1 MTLEFHATTWGRN
14 ERLSNDHPKIT
25 RFGEF
30 TLFWVAKNLA
40 SKKKKTEGISKHPP
54 TFCRLRSQNLGIK
67 NSQPEGEV
75 TGDDFD
81 THVKESRLNIY
92 VSFLEKKTRYLK
104 QPQILVLFLLQPFS
118 WCFKTSCFK
127 KTKKL
132 KKAPPGIKNH
142 RIFSVFFQIR
152 KNLHPS
158 PSASLDLLTILRVQ

>member
-1 MTLEFHATTWGRN
+1 MLQPEGRN

-40 SKKKKTEGISKHPP
+40 SGKKNGRKFKKSP

-92 VSFLEKKTRYLK
+92 VSFLEKK
-104 QPQILVLFLLQPFS
+104 
-118 WCFKTSCFK
+118 
-127 KTKKL
+127 
-132 KKAPPGIKNH
+132 
-142 RIFSVFFQIR
+142 
-152 KNLHPS
+152 
-158 PSASLDLLTILRVQ
+158 LDI